1 MLNLSKNDV
10 PNYVEPKPIAVQK
23 DGKKCF
29 EIKSIK
35 DDCIYRIWAFTY
47 QEALSLLPMIESF

>member
-10 PNYVEPKPIAVQK
+10 PNYVEPKPVHTDEK
-23 DGKKCF
+23 GMKTW

-35 DDCIYRIWAFTY
+35 DDCVYRICAESY
-47 QEALSLLPMIESF
+47 QQALELLPMIENL